1 MALPKIDVPIY
12 DVKLISTGKKVRFR
26 PFTVKEEKLFLM
38 ATESEDS
45 SATINTI
52 KQVLNNC
59 IVDEIDI
66 ETLPLFDIEFL
77 FVNLRAK
84 SISEVVNLKY
94 RCNNMVKSEDDTE
107 KKCNNLVEVDLNVL
121 DIKPEAGA
129 NHTNKIDITDK
140 LGIVMKYPKMDSIS
154 ISTENKDDFDIV
166 IDLIVDCIDYIYDAD
181 NVYYA
186 KDSTKEE
193 LMDFLDSLQSKDLD
207 KIKEFFE
214 TMPKMKKE
222 IDFSCK
228 KCGYHEKIELE
239 GIQSFFG

>member
-52 KQVLNNC
+52 KQVLSNC

-66 ETLPLFDIEFL
+66 ESLPLFDIEFL

>member
-38 ATESEDS
+38 ASESEDS

-66 ETLPLFDIEFL
+66 ESLPLFDIEFL
-77 FVNLRAK
+77 FVNLRAR

-129 NHTNKIDITDK
+129 NHTNKIEITDK
-140 LGIVMKYPKMDSIS
+140 LGIVMKYPKMDAIV

-166 IDLIVDCIDYIYDAD
+166 IDLILDCIDYIYDAD

-186 KDSTKEE
+186 KDTTREE

>member
-38 ATESEDS
+38 ATESKDS